1 MVMKKD
7 FLMCVGRLEGI
18 RNSLT
23 EDAKDFA
30 DAVLNAFQSLADDNA
45 EHDIDELTDKVKEIE
60 STFVKNS
67 DVENKIAEVRES
79 IMQVVRGGAA
89 CAEVENKISD
99 KVVEQVANSIL
110 RSRTHSEAI
119 NAIEGVMKKNDITGM
134 SYQQLVDYVLN
145 IKQDDADEVFDALN
159 VTPFA
164 KWFYGELNETNAE
177 QVAKQWDKASQNG
190 VTKDLQTLA
199 LQGKSIECKEVYK
212 MQRIA
217 NSDLNAA
224 EEAGQQTQL
233 LASAVAE
240 LRKSVKAA
248 AVRAML
254 IGDKVN
260 TGNKQ
265 ITSFETIGTKKA
277 TDAFT
282 TVLNPEGAEVTL
294 VDLLRTVKEVKAD
307 RKWLFITSALEVQ
320 LRKMVYSAGGT
331 ATIIGLEDMAKM
343 LGVERVIN
351 KGYLANENGLHAVVM
366 SPDEYRVK
374 IRKTVEIP
382 FPEYKENAMYLLY
395 EMDMAGAIHGLKST
409 AVLRAKG

>member
-1 MVMKKD
+1 MKKN
-7 FLMCVGRLEGI
+7 FLMNLGRLQGI
-18 RNSLT
+18 KNALT
-23 EDAKDFA
+23 GDAKDFA
-30 DAVLNAFQSLADDNA
+30 DAVLAAFQSFADDEA
-45 EHDIDELTDKVKEIE
+45 EHGIDELTEKVNEIE
-60 STFVKNS
+60 STFASK
-67 DVENKIAEVRES
+67 EEITNKIAEVRES
-79 IMQVVRGGAA
+79 IMQVVRGGSAGA
-89 CAEVENKISD
+89 KTENKISG
-99 KVVEQVANSIL
+99 KVVEQVANAIL
-110 RSRTHSEAI
+110 RSRSHSEAI
-119 NAIEGVMKKNDITGM
+119 NAIEGVMTKNDITGL

-145 IKQDDADEVFDALN
+145 IKQDDADEVFDALS

-164 KWFYGELNETNAE
+164 KWFYGELNESNAE
-177 QVAKQWDKASQNG
+177 QVAKQWDKASQKG

-199 LQGKSIECKEVYK
+199 LNGKSIECKEVYK

-260 TGNKQ
+260 SGNKQ

-282 TVLNPEGAEVTL
+282 TVLNPDGAEVTL

-320 LRKMVYSAGGT
+320 LRKMVYATGGT

-351 KGYLANENGLHAVVM
+351 KGYLANETGLHAIVM

-374 IRKTVEIP
+374 IRKTLEIP

-395 EMDMAGAIHGLKST
+395 EMDMAGAIHGIKST
-409 AVLRAKG
+409 AVLRAAE

>member
-1 MVMKKD
+1 MKKN
-7 FLMCVGRLEGI
+7 FLMTLGRLQGI
-18 RNSLT
+18 NNALT
-23 EDAKDFA
+23 GDAKDFA
-30 DAVLNAFQSLADDNA
+30 DAVLEAFQSFADDNA
-45 EHDIDELTDKVKEIE
+45 EHGIDELTEKVKEIE
-60 STFVKNS
+60 STFVSNS
-67 DVENKIAEVRES
+67 VVENKIAEVRES
-79 IMQVVRGGAA
+79 IMQVVRGGSAG
-89 CAEVENKISD
+89 EKVENKISG
-99 KVVEQVANSIL
+99 KVVEQVANAIL
-110 RSRTHSEAI
+110 RSRSHSEAI
-119 NAIEGVMKKNDITGM
+119 NAIEGVMTKNDITGL
-134 SYQQLVDYVLN
+134 SYHQLVDYVLN

-164 KWFYGELNETNAE
+164 KWFYGELNESNAE
-177 QVAKQWDKASQNG
+177 QVAKQWDKASQKG

-260 TGNKQ
+260 SGNKQ
-265 ITSFETIGTKKA
+265 ITSFETIGTKKV

-282 TVLNPEGAEVTL
+282 TVLNPENGDVTL

-320 LRKMVYSAGGT
+320 LRKMVYGAGGT

-343 LGVERVIN
+343 LGVEKVIN
-351 KGYLANENGLHAVVM
+351 KDYLANENGLHAVVM

-374 IRKTVEIP
+374 IRKTLEMP

-395 EMDMAGAIHGLKST
+395 EMDMAGAIHGIKST
-409 AVLRAKG
+409 AVLRAVG

>member
-1 MVMKKD
+1 MKKN
-7 FLMCVGRLEGI
+7 FLMCVGRLQGI
-18 RNSLT
+18 KNALT
-23 EDAKDFA
+23 GDAKDFA
-30 DAVLNAFQSLADDNA
+30 DAVLEAFQSFADDNE
-45 EHDIDELTDKVKEIE
+45 EHGIDELTEKVKEIE
-60 STFVKNS
+60 STFVSNS

-79 IMQVVRGGAA
+79 IMQVVRGGADGA
-89 CAEVENKISD
+89 KVENKISG
-99 KVVEQVANSIL
+99 KVVEQVANAIL
-110 RSRTHSEAI
+110 RSRSHSEAI
-119 NAIEGVMKKNDITGM
+119 NAIEGVMTKNDITGLT
-134 SYQQLVDYVLN
+134 YQQMVDYVLN
-145 IKQDDADEVFDALN
+145 IKQDDADDVFDALS

-164 KWFYGELNETNAE
+164 KWFYGELNESNAE
-177 QVAKQWDKASQNG
+177 QVAKQWDKASQKG

-240 LRKSVKAA
+240 LRKSVKSA

-260 TGNKQ
+260 SGNKQ
-265 ITSFETIGTKKA
+265 ITSFETIGTKKE
-277 TDAFT
+277 TNAFT
-282 TVLNPEGAEVTL
+282 TVLHPEGAEVTL
-294 VDLLRTVKEVKAD
+294 VDLLRTVKEVKAE

-320 LRKMVYSAGGT
+320 LRKMVYAAGGT
-331 ATIIGLEDMAKM
+331 ATIIGLKDMAKM

-351 KGYLANENGLHAVVM
+351 KDYLADETGLHAIVM

-374 IRKTVEIP
+374 IRKTVEMP

-409 AVLRAKG
+409 AVLRAV

>member
-1 MVMKKD
+1 MKKN
-7 FLMCVGRLEGI
+7 FLMCVGRLQGI
-18 RNSLT
+18 KNALT
-23 EDAKDFA
+23 GDAKDFA
-30 DAVLNAFQSLADDNA
+30 DAVLEAFQSFADDNA
-45 EHDIDELTDKVKEIE
+45 EHGIDELTEKVKEIE
-60 STFVKNS
+60 STFVSNS

-89 CAEVENKISD
+89 GAKVENKISG
-99 KVVEQVANSIL
+99 KVVEQVANAIL
-110 RSRTHSEAI
+110 RSRSHSEAI
-119 NAIEGVMKKNDITGM
+119 NAIEGVMTKNDITGLT
-134 SYQQLVDYVLN
+134 YQQMVDYVLN

-177 QVAKQWDKASQNG
+177 QVAKQWDKASQKG

-260 TGNKQ
+260 SGNKQ

-294 VDLLRTVKEVKAD
+294 VDLLRTVKEVKAE

-409 AVLRAKG
+409 AVLRAAE

>member
-1 MVMKKD
+1 MKKN
-7 FLMCVGRLEGI
+7 FLMTMGRLQGI
-18 RNSLT
+18 KNALT
-23 EDAKDFA
+23 GDAKDFA
-30 DAVLNAFQSLADDNA
+30 DAVLEAFQSFADDDK
-45 EHDIDELTDKVKEIE
+45 EHGIDELTEKVKEIE
-60 STFVKNS
+60 STFASKQ

-89 CAEVENKISD
+89 GASVENKISG
-99 KVVEQVANSIL
+99 KVVEQVANAIL
-110 RSRTHSEAI
+110 RSRSHSEAI
-119 NAIEGVMKKNDITGM
+119 NAIEGVMTKNDITGL

-164 KWFYGELNETNAE
+164 KWFYGELNESNAD
-177 QVAKQWDKASQNG
+177 QVAKQWDKASQKG

-224 EEAGQQTQL
+224 EEAGQQTQI

-260 TGNKQ
+260 SGNKQ

-320 LRKMVYSAGGT
+320 LRKMVYGNGGT

-351 KGYLANENGLHAVVM
+351 KGYLANENGLHAIVM

-374 IRKTVEIP
+374 IRKTAEIP

-395 EMDMAGAIHGLKST
+395 EMDMAGAIHGIKST
-409 AVLRAKG
+409 AVLRAAE

>member
-1 MVMKKD
+1 MKKN
-7 FLMCVGRLEGI
+7 FLMCVGRLQGI
-18 RNSLT
+18 KNALT
-23 EDAKDFA
+23 GDAKDFA
-30 DAVLNAFQSLADDNA
+30 DAVLEAFQSFADDNA
-45 EHDIDELTDKVKEIE
+45 EHGIDELTEKVKEIE
-60 STFVKNS
+60 STFVSNS
-67 DVENKIAEVRES
+67 VVEDKIAEVRES

-89 CAEVENKISD
+89 GAKVENKISG
-99 KVVEQVANSIL
+99 KVVEQVANAIL
-110 RSRTHSEAI
+110 RSRSHSEAI
-119 NAIEGVMKKNDITGM
+119 NAIEGVMTKNDITGL

-177 QVAKQWDKASQNG
+177 QVAKQWDKASQKG

-240 LRKSVKAA
+240 LRKSVKSA

-260 TGNKQ
+260 SGNKQ
-265 ITSFETIGTKKA
+265 ITSFETIGTKKE
-277 TDAFT
+277 TNAFT
-282 TVLNPEGAEVTL
+282 TVLHPEGAEVTL

-343 LGVERVIN
+343 LGVEKVIN
-351 KGYLANENGLHAVVM
+351 KGYLANETGLHAVVM

-409 AVLRAKG
+409 AVLRAAE

>member
-1 MVMKKD
+1 MKKN
-7 FLMCVGRLEGI
+7 FLMCVGRLQGI
-18 RNSLT
+18 KNALT
-23 EDAKDFA
+23 GDAKDFA
-30 DAVLNAFQSLADDNA
+30 DAVLEAFQSMADDNA
-45 EHDIDELTDKVKEIE
+45 EHGIDELTEKVKEIE
-60 STFVKNS
+60 STFVSNS
-67 DVENKIAEVRES
+67 VVENKIAEVRES
-79 IMQVVRGGAA
+79 IMQVVRGGAGA
-89 CAEVENKISD
+89 KVENKISGD
-99 KVVEQVANSIL
+99 VVRQVANAIL
-110 RSRTHSEAI
+110 RSRSHSEAI
-119 NAIEGVMKKNDITGM
+119 NAIEGVMTKNDITGLT
-134 SYQQLVDYVLN
+134 YQQIVDYVLN

-164 KWFYGELNETNAE
+164 KWFYGELNDSNAE
-177 QVAKQWDKASQNG
+177 QVAKQWDKASQKG

-199 LQGKSIECKEVYK
+199 LNGKAIECKEVYK

-233 LASAVAE
+233 LASAVGE
-240 LRKSVKAA
+240 LRKSVKSA

-260 TGNKQ
+260 SGNKQ
-265 ITSFETIGTKKA
+265 ITSFETIGTKKV

-282 TVLNPEGAEVTL
+282 TVLHPEEAEVTI
-294 VDLLRTVKEVKAD
+294 VDILRTVKEVKAD

-320 LRKMVYSAGGT
+320 LRKMVYGAGGT
-331 ATIIGLEDMAKM
+331 ATIIGLDDMAKM
-343 LGVERVIN
+343 IGVEKVIN
-351 KGYLANENGLHAVVM
+351 KDYLANEVGLHAVVM

-409 AVLRAKG
+409 AVLRAAE

>member
-1 MVMKKD
+1 MKKN
-7 FLMCVGRLEGI
+7 FLMCVGRLQGI
-18 RNSLT
+18 KNALT
-23 EDAKDFA
+23 GDAKDFA
-30 DAVLNAFQSLADDNA
+30 DAVLEAFQSFADDNA
-45 EHDIDELTDKVKEIE
+45 EHGIDELTEKVKEIE
-60 STFVKNS
+60 STFVSNS

-89 CAEVENKISD
+89 GAKVENKISG
-99 KVVEQVANSIL
+99 KVVEQVANAIL
-110 RSRTHSEAI
+110 RSRSHSEAI
-119 NAIEGVMKKNDITGM
+119 NAIEGVMTKNDITGL

-177 QVAKQWDKASQNG
+177 QVAKQWDKASQKG

-282 TVLNPEGAEVTL
+282 TVLNPEGSEVTL

-409 AVLRAKG
+409 AVLRAAE